1 MQIINCTVIAGVLAS
16 VFSLVALSFRPP
28 EGNGFISQQGA
39 AIFASVGIF
48 ILFLILLWF
57 PCLAIGYWVKGKSL
71 SKAQKRIHLVFTWIA
86 AIIFFV
92 TLLCAGKIIS
102 HHP

>member
-1 MQIINCTVIAGVLAS
+1 MQPINCTVIAGVLAGI
-16 VFSLVALSFRPP
+16 FSLVALSFSPP

-39 AIFASVGIF
+39 GIFASVGIF
-48 ILFLILLWF
+48 IFFFILLWF
-57 PCLAIGYWVKGKSL
+57 PCLAIYYWVKGKSL
-71 SKAQKRIHLVFTWIA
+71 SNAQRRIHLVFTWIA

-92 TLLCAGKIIS
+92 TLLCVGKIIS